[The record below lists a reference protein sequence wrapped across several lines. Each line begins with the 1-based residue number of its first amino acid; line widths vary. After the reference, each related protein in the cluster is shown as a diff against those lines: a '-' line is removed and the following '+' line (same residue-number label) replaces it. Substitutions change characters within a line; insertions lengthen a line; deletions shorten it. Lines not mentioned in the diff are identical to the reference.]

1 MKEIWKDIKGYEGKY
16 QVSNMGRVRSLDRID
31 RAGAKRKG
39 QILKPNIE
47 SNGYVRVHLADGKGY
62 NRESVHRLVAEAFV
76 ERKSGTDNIV
86 NHLDNNP
93 SNNRADNLEWTT
105 YKGNMQWAAKQG
117 RMKGC
122 PANLKKAQESKRIPV
137 IAIDA
142 NGNRTWFE
150 SQVEAGKT
158 LGVGAGHIA
167 AACRK
172 EYGYKKLK
180 GYSFEYADAEYQS
193 SLKPNKI
200 GKSKEE
206 LLRELSER
214 MKGNTYGKGKKPSPK
229 NIAASRAKLG
239 KPIEQYD
246 LNGNYIRSFECENDV
261 LKELG
266 IAHSYDVANGKRK
279 TAGGYKWR
287 WKEKES

>member
-16 QVSNMGRVRSLDRID
+16 QVSNLGRVRSLDRLD
-31 RAGAKRKG
+31 RSGAKTKG
-39 QILKPNIE
+39 KILNPKANK
-47 SNGYVRVHLADGKGY
+47 SGYVRVHLADGNGY

-76 ERKSGTDNIV
+76 ERKAETDNVV

-105 YKGNMQWAAKQG
+105 YKGNMEWAAKQG

-122 PANLKKAQESKRIPV
+122 PKNLAKAQENKRIPV

-142 NGNRTWFE
+142 EGNRTWFA
-150 SQVEAGKT
+150 SQKEAQKV
-158 LGVGAGHIA
+158 LGVSAGHIA
-167 AACRK
+167 AICRK
-172 EYGYKKLK
+172 EYGYKRSK
-180 GYSFEYADAEYQS
+180 GYSFEYADEEYQKT
-193 SLKPNKI
+193 LKPNKVATPR
-200 GKSKEE
+200 EE
-206 LLRELSER
+206 VIEQLRER

-229 NIAASRAKLG
+229 NIAASREKLG

-246 LNGNYIRSFECENDV
+246 LQGNYIRTFECDHDV

-279 TAGGYKWR
+279 TAGGYIWR
-287 WKEKES
+287 WKEET